1 MKPPSKQVVDSD
13 RIMLCLDKTKQ
24 LMSRT
29 RRKDW
34 DAILI
39 WWTPSW
45 STLRIHLTQT
55 VFEIFRNVKFIITP
69 QVKQEPTKLQ
79 NPSTTVFIGSSE
91 KDTVLNNTAHRFSS
105 QPKMGSPI
113 RQDLTVQQ
121 KSEMIFLPSTMFS
134 TVSDQSGELDDQ
146 VGENRL
152 FEEEHQNLP
161 PKLALTKSLPKS
173 LKHLRYCQTKGILSD
188 TLTTTG

>member
-1 MKPPSKQVVDSD
+1 ME
-13 RIMLCLDKTKQ
+13 
-24 LMSRT
+24 
-29 RRKDW
+29 
-34 DAILI
+34 DAILVDSESSI
-39 WWTPSW
+39 DSNKLQVLRKVKCFI
-45 STLRIHLTQT
+45 TLHSVPTK
-55 VFEIFRNVKFIITP
+55 N
-69 QVKQEPTKLQ
+69 QEPTKLQ

-91 KDTVLNNTAHRFSS
+91 KDTVSS

-146 VGENRL
+146 VEENRL

-161 PKLALTKSLPKS
+161 PKLALTKSLRKS
-173 LKHLRYCQTKGILSD
+173 LKLSD
-188 TLTTTG
+188 NAKRKASCPIHSPPPPN